1 MFRICVDLDNTIC
14 HTKKDNENYQDVLP
28 IDGAIESLKQLKE
41 QGCYI
46 IIFTARN
53 MRTFDGNIGKINK
66 HQMPIILEWLKQHDV
81 PHDEI
86 ILGKPHVNFFID
98 DKGIEFRGNW
108 KETKE
113 RIELEMKKHEAEK

>member
-14 HTKKDNENYQDVLP
+14 HTRKENEKYEDVLP
-28 IDGAIESLKQLKE
+28 IEGAIETLRKLKE
-41 QGCYI
+41 EGCYI

-53 MRTFDGNIGKINK
+53 MRTFEGNIGKINK
-66 HQMPIILEWLKQHDV
+66 YQMPIIQEWLKKYEV

-98 DKGIEFRGNW
+98 DKGIEFRGDWNEIE
-108 KETKE
+108 K
-113 RIELEMKKHEAEK
+113 RIKLEMKKSEE